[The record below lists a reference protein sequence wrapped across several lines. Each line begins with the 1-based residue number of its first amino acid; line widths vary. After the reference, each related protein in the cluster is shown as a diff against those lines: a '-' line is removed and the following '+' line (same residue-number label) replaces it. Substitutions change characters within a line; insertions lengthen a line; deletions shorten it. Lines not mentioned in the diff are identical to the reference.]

1 LAEWITTVPSFLGAY
16 LAGGNISNFT
26 NPKVSQ
32 SPMANVNLSSLPS
45 PDPRTSEDCLF
56 LDVMVPTSIFNS
68 AQAQQ
73 RKRGTP
79 YNVECVP
86 GEPCQEVPA
95 GAPVLVWIYGGGYT
109 GGDKTSSGNAAG
121 LIASSLQNGSESVV
135 FVAMNYR
142 LGLFV
147 RLFSSSRYVR

>member
-1 LAEWITTVPSFLGAY
+1 
-16 LAGGNISNFT
+16 
-26 NPKVSQ
+26 
-32 SPMANVNLSSLPS
+32 MANVNLSSLPS

-121 LIASSLQNGSESVV
+121 LIASSLQNGSEGVV

-147 RLFSSSRYVR
+147 RLFPSSHYVR